1 MSTTT
6 GALYIVSSPSGGGKT
21 TLLRQ
26 VMEELRR
33 DGRDVYFS
41 VSHTT
46 RPPRAGERDGA
57 DYHFVERAAFE
68 AMVERKEFLEYAFV
82 HGNYYGTARSEVEA
96 RLARGCDVFLDIDV
110 QGASQVRRSM
120 EQAVRIF
127 IMPPSFAELE
137 RRLRERRQ
145 DSPDTIALRL
155 RNALKEMREFENF
168 DYVII
173 NDRLE
178 TAVEA
183 LRTVVAAARMHPFLI
198 RERVAAILGDFERT
212 FEEG

>member
-1 MSTTT
+1 VSTTT

>member
-26 VMEELRR
+26 VMEQLRQE
-33 DGRDVYFS
+33 GREVFFS

-46 RPPRAGERDGA
+46 RPPRGGERDGI
-57 DYHFVERAAFE
+57 DYHFIDRSTFE
-68 AMVERKEFLEYAFV
+68 AMVERREFLEYAFV

-96 RLARGCDVFLDIDV
+96 RLSRGCDVFLDIDV
-110 QGASQVRRSM
+110 QGAAQVRRSM
-120 EQAVRIF
+120 EEAVRIF

-145 DSPDTIALRL
+145 DSPDTIVLRL
-155 RNALKEMREFENF
+155 RNALKEMREYENF

-178 TAVEA
+178 TAVES
-183 LRTVVAAARMHPFLI
+183 LRTVVAAARTHPFLI
-198 RERVAAILGDFERT
+198 RERVAAILDDFERT
-212 FEEG
+212 FEED